1 MISTHPD
8 VSEFGVVVRLISAL
22 RRPDLGRRLEPAA
35 RIETER
41 IGVPVAA
48 VSVALGGL
56 GAAREPI
63 LPIRKRGT
71 RV

>member
-1 MISTHPD
+1 M
-8 VSEFGVVVRLISAL
+8 SELGVTARLISAL
-22 RRPDLGRRLEPAA
+22 RRPGLGFKLDPPA
-35 RIETER
+35 RIEIER

-48 VSVALGGL
+48 VKVAAGGL
-56 GAAREPI
+56 GAARELM